1 MFPSPTKRFV
11 TFVSPFVSFVLLFVS
26 FVLAAAT
33 PGCPQPNAMPP
44 QTPEVDRIGL
54 LALPTAL
61 NWDGRP
67 GPDGVQTI
75 VHLFRPP
82 APQPV
87 LVSGTLEFLLFE
99 GRVSREE
106 LTGAKPF
113 HVWPFTA
120 AQLEPYVRRSVF
132 GWGYALRLPW
142 GPRAPQSSSITLAA
156 RYTPP
161 GAKAP
166 TVYSAPTTIA
176 MKPS

>member
-1 MFPSPTKRFV
+1 VKH
-11 TFVSPFVSFVLLFVS
+11 LLRVC
-26 FVLAAAT
+26 VLAALAAAAS
-33 PGCPQPNAMPP
+33 GCPQPNEMPP
-44 QTPEVDRIGL
+44 RGAQVDQITL

-67 GPDGVQTI
+67 GPDGVQTV
-75 VHLFRPP
+75 VHLFQQA

-87 LVSGTLEFLLFE
+87 LINGTLEFLLYE
-99 GRVSREE
+99 GRVSRDE
-106 LTGAKPF
+106 LSAAKPF

-120 AQLEPYVRRSVF
+120 AQLEPYVGRSKV

-142 GPRAPQSSSITLAA
+142 GPTMPRSSSVTLAA

-161 GAKAP
+161 GAGAP